1 MTHLRPDRGAFMSRD
16 RATRIVPRGAVMD
29 IFQFF
34 WGALAWTVT
43 VAALWPVNAPMA
55 ALSFRIW
62 RETKE
67 SDIEGGELWV
77 RAFLASFILA
87 VLVVVFVA
95 IDYVLADLAEFP
107 PGIIHLVV
115 FVSFLALGCWVM
127 LYIFSLGDFFEG
139 LSLVVIYLFLP
150 VIVLWLLNALL
161 GLISP
166 SLRFWDPL
174 VNLATLW
181 LKQPPSTT

>member
-1 MTHLRPDRGAFMSRD
+1 MPAWESEAISL
-16 RATRIVPRGAVMD
+16 VD
-29 IFQFF
+29 IFEFS
-34 WGALAWTVT
+34 WAALAWMATIAVIF
-43 VAALWPVNAPMA
+43 PINAPMA
-55 ALSFRIW
+55 ALAFRIW

-67 SDIEGGELWV
+67 SDIEGGELWI

-87 VLVVVFVA
+87 ILVVAFVV

-174 VNLATLW
+174 VNLAALW